1 MMTRKKDI
9 AGRLQLTLI
18 ALVFFGPLILA
29 AWLYFSGTG
38 FQPAGRTNKGE
49 LLEPIVALP
58 EALPGTG
65 LLEQIDGRWLLVY
78 ANDGAC
84 DDACKQ
90 AIYTLRQARL
100 MLGKDMDRLGRVL
113 LRVESSPD
121 SVVLGESFVGT
132 ITLVDDA
139 LSELL
144 QAQKPSN
151 VAPGG
156 YYLIDPL
163 GNLVMYFPPE
173 LDPAEMVE
181 DIEHLLEL
189 SRIG

>member
-1 MMTRKKDI
+1 MTRKKDI

-49 LLEPIVALP
+49 LLEPIVALAD
-58 EALPGTG
+58 ALPESR
-65 LLEQIDGRWLLVY
+65 LLEQNDGRWLLVY

-84 DDACKQ
+84 DDTCNQ
-90 AIYTLRQARL
+90 AMHTLRQARL
-100 MLGKDMDRLGRVL
+100 MLGNDMDRLGRVL
-113 LRVESSPD
+113 LRVASAPD
-121 SVVLGESFVGT
+121 SVVLGESYIGT
-132 ITLVDDA
+132 MILEDDA
-139 LSELL
+139 LSQLL
-144 QAQKPSN
+144 QAQRPAH
-151 VAPGG
+151 VVPGG

-163 GNLVMYFPPE
+163 GNLVMYFSPE
-173 LDPAEMVE
+173 LDPTEMVE